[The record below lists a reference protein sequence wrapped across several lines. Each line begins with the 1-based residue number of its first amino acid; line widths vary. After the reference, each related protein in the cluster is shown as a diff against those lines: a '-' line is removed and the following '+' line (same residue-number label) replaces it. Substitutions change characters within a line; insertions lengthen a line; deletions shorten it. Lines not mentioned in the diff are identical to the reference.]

1 MIHKREAKGTPR
13 MMGRKVPRES
23 RKVGTR
29 GDGEEPQEC
38 GSRFKRRR
46 RSGRRKKKKVERGGR
61 KEIIKRQFTPL
72 PAT

>member
-13 MMGRKVPRES
+13 MMGREIPKES

-46 RSGRRKKKKVERGGR
+46 RSGSRKKKRERGGR
-61 KEIIKRQFTPL
+61 QEIIKRQFTPL
-72 PAT
+72 RAA